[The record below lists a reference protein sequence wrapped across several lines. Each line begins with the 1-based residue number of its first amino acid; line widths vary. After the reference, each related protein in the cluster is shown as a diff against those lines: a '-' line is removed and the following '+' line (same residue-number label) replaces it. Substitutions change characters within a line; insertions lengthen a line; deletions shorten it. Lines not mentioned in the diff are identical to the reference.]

1 MILPVAPTEEDSEY
15 LLGIL
20 NSGRWQPDDT
30 MNLSFSHIFLNG
42 DKEIYYLDANG
53 LFRNINE
60 RVFIKVTEEERLFI
74 NELLEKYNN
83 ASFKTLF

>member
-1 MILPVAPTEEDSEY
+1 
-15 LLGIL
+15 
-20 NSGRWQPDDT
+20 